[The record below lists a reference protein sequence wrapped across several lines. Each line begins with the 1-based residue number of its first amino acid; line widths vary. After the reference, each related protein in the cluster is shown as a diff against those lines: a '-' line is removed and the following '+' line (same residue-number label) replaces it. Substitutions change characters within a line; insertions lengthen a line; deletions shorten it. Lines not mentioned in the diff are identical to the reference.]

1 MNHTAPYISRE
12 DMVALCSK
20 VELIQL
26 SRDDLTNHYDYQGLE
41 PDWAVVDKAISHACQ
56 VADGYLAGRYALPLQ
71 SVPTLLNTWC
81 GDIARYWLHKRR
93 INASEK
99 PKTLQT
105 ADDDALKM
113 LNLVQNGKMHLFAT
127 DLTKNENALHK
138 ERGAYRVRSRG
149 KSDWSGYD
157 G

>member
-1 MNHTAPYISRE
+1 MNHTTPYVSRE

-26 SRDDLTNHYDYQGLE
+26 SRDDLTNHYDYQDIE

-93 INASEK
+93 INASEM

-105 ADDDALKM
+105 AYDDALKM

-138 ERGAYRVRSRG
+138 EKGAYRVRSRG
-149 KSDWSGYD
+149 KSDWSGY
-157 G
+157 

>member
-1 MNHTAPYISRE
+1 MTPIAPYISRDE
-12 DMVALCSK
+12 MIALCSK

-26 SRDDLTNHYDYQGLE
+26 SRDDLENHYDYQDIE

-56 VADGYLAGRYALPLQ
+56 VADGYLAGRYTLPLQ

-93 INASEK
+93 INASEM

-105 ADDDALKM
+105 AYDDALKM

-127 DLTKNENALHK
+127 DLTKNENALQK

-149 KSDWSGYD
+149 KSDWSGY
-157 G
+157 

>member
-1 MNHTAPYISRE
+1 MTPIAPYISRDE
-12 DMVALCSK
+12 MIALCSK

-26 SRDDLTNHYDYQGLE
+26 SRDGLENHYDYQDIE

-71 SVPTLLNTWC
+71 SMPTLLNTWC
-81 GDIARYWLHKRR
+81 GDIARYWLNKRR
-93 INASEK
+93 INASEM

-105 ADDDALKM
+105 AYDDALKM

-127 DLTKNENALHK
+127 DLTKNENALQK

-149 KSDWSGYD
+149 KSDWSGY
-157 G
+157 

>member
-1 MNHTAPYISRE
+1 MTSIAPYISRDE
-12 DMVALCSK
+12 MIALCSK

-26 SRDDLTNHYDYQGLE
+26 SRDDLENHYDYQDIE

-71 SVPTLLNTWC
+71 SVPTLLNPWC
-81 GDIARYWLHKRR
+81 GDIARYGLNKRR
-93 INASEK
+93 TNASEM

-105 ADDDALKM
+105 AYDDALKM

-127 DLTKNENALHK
+127 DLTKNENALQK

-149 KSDWSGYD
+149 KSDWSGY
-157 G
+157 

>member
-1 MNHTAPYISRE
+1 MTSIAPYISRDE
-12 DMVALCSK
+12 MIALCSK

-26 SRDDLTNHYDYQGLE
+26 SRDDLENHYDYQDIE

-93 INASEK
+93 INASEM

-105 ADDDALKM
+105 AYDDALKM

-127 DLTKNENALHK
+127 DLTKNENALQK

-149 KSDWSGYD
+149 KSDWSGY
-157 G
+157 

>member
-1 MNHTAPYISRE
+1 MNHTAPYVSRE

-26 SRDDLTNHYDYQGLE
+26 SRDDLENHYDYQDIE

-56 VADGYLAGRYALPLQ
+56 VADGYLAGRYAMPLQ

-93 INASEK
+93 INASEM
-99 PKTLQT
+99 PKALQT
-105 ADDDALKM
+105 AYDDALKM
-113 LNLVQNGKMHLFAT
+113 LNLVQSGKMHLFAS
-127 DLTKNENALHK
+127 DLAKNENALHK

-149 KSDWSGYD
+149 KSDWSGY
-157 G
+157 

>member
-1 MNHTAPYISRE
+1 MTPIAPYISRDE
-12 DMVALCSK
+12 MIALCSK

-26 SRDDLTNHYDYQGLE
+26 SRDDLENHYDYQDIE

-93 INASEK
+93 INASEM

-105 ADDDALKM
+105 AYDDALKM

-127 DLTKNENALHK
+127 DLTKNENALQK

-149 KSDWSGYD
+149 KSDWSGY
-157 G
+157 

>member
-1 MNHTAPYISRE
+1 MNHTAPYISRDE
-12 DMVALCSK
+12 MIALCSK

-26 SRDDLTNHYDYQGLE
+26 SRDDLENHYDYQDIE

-93 INASEK
+93 INASEM

-105 ADDDALKM
+105 AY
-113 LNLVQNGKMHLFAT
+113 
-127 DLTKNENALHK
+127 DLSLIHI
-138 ERGAYRVRSRG
+138 
-149 KSDWSGYD
+149 
-157 G
+157 

>member
-1 MNHTAPYISRE
+1 MNHTAPYISRDE
-12 DMVALCSK
+12 MIALCSK

-26 SRDDLTNHYDYQGLE
+26 SRDDLENHYDYQDIE

-93 INASEK
+93 INASEM

-105 ADDDALKM
+105 AYDDALKM
-113 LNLVQNGKMHLFAT
+113 LNLVQNAQMHLFAT
-127 DLTKNENALHK
+127 DLTKNENALQK

-149 KSDWSGYD
+149 KSDWSGY
-157 G
+157 

>member
-1 MNHTAPYISRE
+1 MNHTAPYISRDE
-12 DMVALCSK
+12 MIALCSK

-26 SRDDLTNHYDYQGLE
+26 SHDDLENHYDYQDIE

-93 INASEK
+93 INASEMPK
-99 PKTLQT
+99 PLQT
-105 ADDDALKM
+105 AYDDALKM

-127 DLTKNENALHK
+127 DLAKNENTLHK

-149 KSDWSGYD
+149 KSDWSGY
-157 G
+157 

>member
-1 MNHTAPYISRE
+1 MNHTAPYISRDE
-12 DMVALCSK
+12 MIALCSK

-26 SRDDLTNHYDYQGLE
+26 SRDDLENHYDYQDIE

-56 VADGYLAGRYALPLQ
+56 MADGYLAGRYALPLQ

-93 INASEK
+93 INASEM

-105 ADDDALKM
+105 AYDDALKM

-127 DLTKNENALHK
+127 ELTKNENALHK
-138 ERGAYRVRSRG
+138 EKGAYRVRSRG
-149 KSDWSGYD
+149 KSDWSGYR
-157 G
+157 

>member
-1 MNHTAPYISRE
+1 MTPIAPYISRDE
-12 DMVALCSK
+12 MIALCSK

-26 SRDDLTNHYDYQGLE
+26 SRDGLENHYDYQDIE

-71 SVPTLLNTWC
+71 SMPTLLNTWC

-93 INASEK
+93 INASEM

-105 ADDDALKM
+105 AYDDALKM

-127 DLTKNENALHK
+127 DLTKNENALQK

-149 KSDWSGYD
+149 KSDWSGY
-157 G
+157 

>member
-1 MNHTAPYISRE
+1 MTPIAPYVSRE

-20 VELIQL
+20 VELVQL
-26 SRDDLTNHYDYQGLE
+26 SRDDLENHYDYQDIE

-93 INASEK
+93 INASEM

-105 ADDDALKM
+105 AYDDALKM

-127 DLTKNENALHK
+127 DLTKNENTLQK

-149 KSDWSGYD
+149 KSDWSGY
-157 G
+157 

>member
-1 MNHTAPYISRE
+1 MTPIAPYISRDE
-12 DMVALCSK
+12 MIALCSK

-26 SRDDLTNHYDYQGLE
+26 SRDDLENHYDYQDIE

-81 GDIARYWLHKRR
+81 SDIARYWLHKRR
-93 INASEK
+93 INASEM

-105 ADDDALKM
+105 AYDDALKM

-127 DLTKNENALHK
+127 DLTKNENALQK

-149 KSDWSGYD
+149 KSDWSGY
-157 G
+157 

>member
-1 MNHTAPYISRE
+1 MNHTAPYVSRE

-26 SRDDLTNHYDYQGLE
+26 SRDDLENHYDYQDIE

-93 INASEK
+93 INASEM

-105 ADDDALKM
+105 AYDDALKM
-113 LNLVQNGKMHLFAT
+113 LNLVQSGKMHLFAT
-127 DLTKNENALHK
+127 DLAKNENALHK

-149 KSDWSGYD
+149 KSDWSGYR
-157 G
+157 

>member
-1 MNHTAPYISRE
+1 MNHTAPYISRDE
-12 DMVALCSK
+12 MIALCSK
-20 VELIQL
+20 VERSQL
-26 SRDDLTNHYDYQGLE
+26 SRDDLENHYDYQDIE

-93 INASEK
+93 INASEM
-99 PKTLQT
+99 PNTLQT
-105 ADDDALKM
+105 AYDDALKM

-127 DLTKNENALHK
+127 DLTKNENALQK

-149 KSDWSGYD
+149 KSDWSGY
-157 G
+157 

>member
-1 MNHTAPYISRE
+1 MTSIAPYISRDE
-12 DMVALCSK
+12 MIALCSK

-26 SRDDLTNHYDYQGLE
+26 SRDDLENHYDQDIE

-93 INASEK
+93 INASEM

-105 ADDDALKM
+105 AYDDALKM

-127 DLTKNENALHK
+127 DLTKNENALQK

-149 KSDWSGYD
+149 KSDWSGY
-157 G
+157 